1 MFIHIFISDQER
13 VCDYSIKLM
22 DIDSEHLGI
31 PVGHKDSLNV
41 HKDSLNVPFTD
52 KFKVN
57 SLSPQSGGQNLFS
70 PNIVNRKVMR
80 ISKMI
85 TEGKNNPLIFCQI
98 LLANC

>member
-41 HKDSLNVPFTD
+41 PFTD
-52 KFKVN
+52 KFQVN

-85 TEGKNNPLIFCQI
+85 TEGKNNALIFCQI
-98 LLANC
+98 FSANC